1 MVVNN
6 KILTSSILFLQEPK
20 KKMRKKRKGLKP
32 HELKN
37 EANIKAPQNFGLL
50 DDHLKLP
57 PKA

>member
-6 KILTSSILFLQEPK
+6 KILISSILFLQEP

-32 HELKN
+32 RELKN
-37 EANIKAPQNFGLL
+37 EANIKTPQNFGLL
-50 DDHLKLP
+50 DDHLKIP

>member
-6 KILTSSILFLQEPK
+6 KILISSILFLQEP

-37 EANIKAPQNFGLL
+37 EANIKTPQNFGLL
-50 DDHLKLP
+50 D
-57 PKA
+57 